1 MLRVHLV
8 ATMIF
13 LAGWLGSSPNVI
25 ADELRVV
32 REIDFPERLERPFA
46 LGWDGELLA
55 VSALVPAGEGTLGT
69 GFLRVDPADGSVASE
84 FGLQGLPIRG
94 GMTFDG
100 TDFWTSSA
108 GGYIDWVG
116 VRYYNH
122 IIEKWSGANGAQLE
136 SLSFHYSH
144 MEPTGLEWDG
154 TDLWLLDERRLIAN
168 DRSAII
174 SRLDP
179 NDLTVVESFPVPGT
193 DLYGLA
199 WDGSAFWT
207 IDVGENAIYRFD
219 SKGNVLAEFSAPDDD
234 PRGITYDGKH
244 LWVAGNAERKLYQLA
259 VPEPSTCALLS
270 IAAASVLISFGW
282 RQRRKGSMAL
292 FTPCLCELE
301 ISTC

>member
-13 LAGWLGSSPNVI
+13 LAGWLASSPNVI

-32 REIDFPERLERPFA
+32 REIDFPERMERAFA
-46 LGWDGELLA
+46 LAWDGELLA
-55 VSALVPAGEGTLGT
+55 VSALVPAGEWTLGT
-69 GFLRVDPADGSVASE
+69 GFLRIDPPGGSVASE

-100 TDFWTSSA
+100 TDFWTSIAA
-108 GGYIDWVG
+108 GWIDWVG
-116 VRYYNH
+116 VRYYSH
-122 IIEKWSGANGAQLE
+122 TIEKWSGTDGTQLE
-136 SLSFHYSH
+136 SITFEFSH

-193 DLYGLA
+193 ELYGLA

-207 IDVGENAIYRFD
+207 IDISENAIYRFD
-219 SKGNVLAEFSAPDDD
+219 SEGNVLAEFSSPVDD

-244 LWVAGNAERKLYQLA
+244 LWVAGNDDWPAGNGEPKLYQLA
-259 VPEPSTCALLS
+259 IPEPSTCALLS
-270 IAAASVLISFGW
+270 IAAAGILISFGW
-282 RQRRKGSMAL
+282 RQGRKG
-292 FTPCLCELE
+292 
-301 ISTC
+301 